1 MPQCGGVDVGSLVL
15 SYWCNGL
22 CSGIEGGTGA
32 LEEMQWVVAVEWS
45 LSGGWCQ
52 VGMCCYGLMGSCW
65 RVEMAGYGALV
76 FTAAVTTSEV
86 TDVRVRKAK
95 S

>member
-1 MPQCGGVDVGSLVL
+1 MLGVWCYRVGAMGFVV
-15 SYWCNGL
+15 GL
-22 CSGIEGGTGA
+22 RVGLALWMGCSG
-32 LEEMQWVVAVEWS
+32 VVAVERS
-45 LSGGWCQ
+45 LWDG
-52 VGMCCYGLMGSCW
+52 CCRVAHAKLGCAAMGLMGSCW

-86 TDVRVRKAK
+86 TNVRVRKAK

>member
-1 MPQCGGVDVGSLVL
+1 MGFVVGLRV
-15 SYWCNGL
+15 GL
-22 CSGIEGGTGA
+22 ALWKRCSG
-32 LEEMQWVVAVEWS
+32 VVAVEWS